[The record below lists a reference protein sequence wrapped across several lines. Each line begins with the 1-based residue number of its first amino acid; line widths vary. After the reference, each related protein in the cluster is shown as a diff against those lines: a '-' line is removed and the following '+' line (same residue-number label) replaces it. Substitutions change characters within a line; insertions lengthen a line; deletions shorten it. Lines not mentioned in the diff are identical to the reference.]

1 MTEVNRCVVVRDGL
15 IELQNRP
22 GLIPADGEAIV
33 DVDRVGLSHLDA
45 AIGQGRVSFEGV
57 PGQEIVGRVRL
68 GAGAPEEL
76 VGQRVVVD
84 PLLACGACTWCESG
98 LRTHCHDRRIIGRD
112 GADGGL
118 AQHVIVPVESLIPV
132 PDHVDDDSAVFAVPV
147 ARALQ
152 AARQARIEGQTYV
165 TIVGDNALAMLTA
178 QVLVRLNASVRVL
191 GEHVEL
197 LERCE
202 RWGIRHR
209 HREEAGLRADQD
221 IVVECTG
228 DPVCVAA
235 TLGFVRPRGT
245 IIQMIAPQVMGPGGT
260 SLDLQRLVDSEVRLL
275 GSSFGPVREG
285 LNHIATDQIDVVSL
299 VGVRR
304 RLEDV
309 PAVLAD
315 PELATGRKVLVS
327 P

>member
-1 MTEVNRCVVVRDGL
+1 MTEVNRCVVVRDGVIGL
-15 IELQNRP
+15 ENRP
-22 GLIPADGEAIV
+22 DPVPSPGEALV
-33 DVDRVGLSHLDA
+33 DVDRAGLSHLDA
-45 AIGQGRVSFEGV
+45 AIGQGRVPFDGI

-68 GAGAPEEL
+68 ADSDHTDWIGCRVVIDPLITCGTCQWCGAG
-76 VGQRVVVD
+76 
-84 PLLACGACTWCESG
+84 
-98 LRTHCHDRRIIGRD
+98 LRSHCQQRRIIGRLD
-112 GADGGL
+112 ADGGL
-118 AQHVIVPVESLIPV
+118 AQRLVVPFDSLIKV
-132 PDHVDDDSAVFAVPV
+132 PDHVDNDSAVFAVPV

-152 AARQARIEGQTYV
+152 AARQARIEGQAYV
-165 TIVGDNALAMLTA
+165 TIVGDNALALLTA

-191 GEHVEL
+191 GEHGEL

-209 HREEAGLRADQD
+209 HRDEAGHRGDQD

-228 DPVCVAA
+228 EPAAVAA

-245 IIQMIAPQVMGPGGT
+245 IIQMIAPQLVGVSGT
-260 SLDLQRLVDSEVRLL
+260 PLDLQRLVDAEVRLL

-285 LNHIATDQIDVVSL
+285 LNLIATEQVDVVSL

-304 RLEDV
+304 RLEDL
-309 PAVLAD
+309 PSVLVD
-315 PELATGRKVLVS
+315 PQLATGRKVLVS

>member
-1 MTEVNRCVVVRDGL
+1 MTEVNRCVVVRDGV

-22 GLIPADGEAIV
+22 DPKPASGQALV
-33 DVDRVGLSHLDA
+33 DVQRIGLSHLDA
-45 AIGQGRVSFEGV
+45 AIGQGRVAFEGV
-57 PGQEIVGRVRL
+57 PGQEIVGRVRSVDS
-68 GAGAPEEL
+68 APSEL
-76 VGQRVVVD
+76 VDTRVVID
-84 PLLACGACTWCESG
+84 PLLACGTCTWCEAG
-98 LRTHCHDRRIIGRD
+98 LRAHCQKRKIIGRD

-118 AQHVIVPVESLIPV
+118 AQRLVVPVDSLVPI
-132 PDHVDDDSAVFAVPV
+132 PDHVDNDSAVFAVPV

-209 HREEAGLRADQD
+209 HREEAGLRGDQD

-228 DPVCVAA
+228 DPVSVAA

-309 PAVLAD
+309 PGVLAD

>member
-1 MTEVNRCVVVRDGL
+1 MTEVNRCVVVRDGT
-15 IELQNRP
+15 IELENRP
-22 GLIPADGEAIV
+22 DPMPASGEALV
-33 DVDRVGLSHLDA
+33 DINRVGLSHLDA
-45 AIGQGRVSFEGV
+45 AIGQGRVPFNGV
-57 PGQEIVGRVRL
+57 PGQEIVGRVRQVE
-68 GAGAPEEL
+68 AASEEWL
-76 VGQRVVVD
+76 DSRVVVD
-84 PLLACGACTWCESG
+84 PLLSCGSCQWCGAG
-98 LRTHCHDRRIIGRD
+98 LRSHCRERRIMGRD

-118 AQHVIVPVESLIPV
+118 SQRLVVPIESLVKI
-132 PDHVDDDSAVFAVPV
+132 PDHVDNDSAVFAVPV
-147 ARALQ
+147 ARAIQ

-209 HREEAGLRADQD
+209 HREEAGLRGDQD

-228 DPVCVAA
+228 DPASVAA

-245 IIQMIAPQVMGPGGT
+245 IIQMIAPQVMGAGGT

-275 GSSFGPVREG
+275 GSSFGPAREG
-285 LNHIATDQIDVVSL
+285 LNHIATDQVDVVSL

-309 PAVLAD
+309 PSVLVD
-315 PELATGRKVLVS
+315 PQLATGRKVLVS